1 MVLWGTIINAVAI
14 ICGAILGSVFTRISD
29 GIRTTVMQGIGI
41 AVGLLGLTMA
51 LKTENFLILIFSV
64 VIGGILGELIRLDH
78 WLNELGQWIERR
90 VGGKGKGNIAT
101 GFVTATLVYCVGAM
115 AILGAMDSGLRN
127 NHDILYTKSMLD
139 GFSAIIFTSTLGIG
153 VMFSAIPVF
162 LYQGLIAIASTFIS
176 VLVSQEM
183 LEAIIAEITAVGGI
197 LIIGIGINVLEIKKI
212 NVANLLP
219 AIVVAALMVPLISK
233 TSQLFG

>member
-1 MVLWGTIINAVAI
+1 MVLWGTIINALAI
-14 ICGAILGSVFTRISD
+14 ICGALLGSVFSRISD

-51 LKTENFLILIFSV
+51 LKTENFLVLIFSIV
-64 VIGGILGELIRLDH
+64 LGGVIGELMRIDH
-78 WLNELGQWIERR
+78 WLNELGQWLERKI
-90 VGGKGKGNIAT
+90 GGKAKGNIAN

-115 AILGAMDSGLRN
+115 AILGAMDSGLRQ
-127 NHDILYTKSMLD
+127 NHDILYTKSLLD

-162 LYQGLIAIASTFIS
+162 LYQGVIAVASTFIS
-176 VLVSQEM
+176 LLLSKEM
-183 LEAIIAEITAVGGI
+183 LDAIISEITAVGGI
-197 LIIGIGINVLEIKKI
+197 LIIGIGINILEVKKV

-219 AIVVAALMVPLISK
+219 AIIIAALMVPFLTKVS
-233 TSQLFG
+233 SLFG